1 MGVNMRV
8 LLVLAL
14 VCIAGPAAAD
24 RSVRVDDARI
34 GWVPGWVPHP
44 GFLELTNTGDGPLQL
59 TGARSNEFARIE
71 FKAPDD
77 GDLFVNEPMAMPVGL
92 APGDTLSFEPG
103 GAYLLL
109 FVQSSWL
116 EPGARVTI
124 ELLFA
129 ERAPLPVEFTV
140 RKLGS

>member
-1 MGVNMRV
+1 MRV

-14 VCIAGPAAAD
+14 VCLAWPAAAD
-24 RSVRVDDARI
+24 VPVRVDDARI

-59 TGARSNEFARIE
+59 TGARSDEFARIE
-71 FKAPDD
+71 FKARDD
-77 GDLFVNEPMAMPVGL
+77 GDLFINEPMAMPLRLG
-92 APGDTLSFEPG
+92 PGDTLAFEPG

-116 EPGARVTI
+116 EPGDRVTI
-124 ELLFA
+124 ELLF
-129 ERAPLPVEFTV
+129 RGHAPLPVEFTV
-140 RKLGS
+140 RKMGR